1 MLTFEVAYEELKDGE
16 GLKVW
21 QINTASYQNFYLKLF
36 GNDPTYLNNC
46 ERIVEFMTIEEQYA
60 VGLLND
66 SDIVEA
72 YKNMED
78 LDRSSIRDNE

>member
-1 MLTFEVAYEELKDGE
+1 MITFDMAYEELKDGE

-21 QINTASYQNFYLKLF
+21 QINTASYSNFYIKLF
-36 GNDPTYLNNC
+36 GNDPTYFENC

-72 YKNMED
+72 YTNMED
-78 LDRSSIRDNE
+78 IYRSSIRE

>member
-1 MLTFEVAYEELKDGE
+1 MITFDMAYEELKDGE

-21 QINTASYQNFYLKLF
+21 RINTASYQNFYLKLF
-36 GNDPTYLNNC
+36 GNDPTYFDNC

-60 VGLLND
+60 VGLLSD

-72 YKNMED
+72 YINMED
-78 LDRSSIRDNE
+78 LDRSSIRE

>member
-1 MLTFEVAYEELKDGE
+1 MITFDTAYEELKDGE

-21 QINTASYQNFYLKLF
+21 QINTASFQNFYIKLF
-36 GNDPTYLNNC
+36 GNDPTYFDNC
-46 ERIVEFMTIEEQYA
+46 ARIVEFMTIEEQYA

-66 SDIVEA
+66 LDIVET
-72 YKNMED
+72 YKNMEE